1 MAISSL
7 NDYLTTMATTT
18 STSTS
23 STSTTGFEMDDFLQ
37 MMVAQL
43 QNQDMNNTA
52 DTNEFVNQMATY
64 TMIESINSMTA
75 AMADLTELSMTN
87 YGVSLIGKDV
97 IIAEADDD
105 GNITTVQG
113 IVDSVNFYNGETM
126 VVVDGNS
133 YSLSSVMSVDAA
145 DSSSGDNSGVSFS
158 A

>member
-18 STSTS
+18 TATTA

-87 YGVSLIGKDV
+87 YGISLIGKDV

-113 IVDSVNFYNGETM
+113 TVDSVNFYNGETM

-133 YSLSSVMSVDAA
+133 YSLGSVMSVDAA
-145 DSSSGDNSGVSFS
+145 STSAGESSGE
-158 A
+158 

>member
-87 YGVSLIGKDV
+87 YGISLIGKDV

-113 IVDSVNFYNGETM
+113 TVDSVNFYNGETM

-145 DSSSGDNSGVSFS
+145 DSSSGDNSGE
-158 A
+158 

>member
-18 STSTS
+18 STTS
-23 STSTTGFEMDDFLQ
+23 SKSTTSANAFDMDDFLQ

-43 QNQDMNNTA
+43 QNQDMNNAA
-52 DTNEFVNQMATY
+52 DTNEFMSQMATY
-64 TMIESINSMTA
+64 TMIESINSMTD

-97 IIAEADDD
+97 VIAEVDDD
-105 GNITTVQG
+105 GNISTVKG

-126 VVVDGNS
+126 VVVDGKS
-133 YSLSSVMSVDAA
+133 YGLGSVMSVDAA
-145 DSSSGDNSGVSFS
+145 GSTSGDSSGE
-158 A
+158 

>member
-23 STSTTGFEMDDFLQ
+23 STFTTGFEMDDFLQ

-87 YGVSLIGKDV
+87 CGVSLIGKDV

-113 IVDSVNFYNGETM
+113 TVDSVNFYNGETM

-145 DSSSGDNSGVSFS
+145 DSSSGDKSGE
-158 A
+158 

>member
-43 QNQDMNNTA
+43 QNQDMNNAA

-145 DSSSGDNSGVSFS
+145 DSSSGDNSSE
-158 A
+158 

>member
-23 STSTTGFEMDDFLQ
+23 STFTTGFEMDDFLQ

-145 DSSSGDNSGVSFS
+145 DSSSGDKSGE
-158 A
+158 

>member
-23 STSTTGFEMDDFLQ
+23 STFTTGFEMDDFLQ

-145 DSSSGDNSGVSFS
+145 DSSSGDNSGE
-158 A
+158 